1 MLKNTNLK
9 VSKYIIYLVVI
20 LGHYNVGKTSIIKCL
35 ENNEFKQ
42 EQATVGVEFS
52 EYNVDYIDPN
62 TDNKLIIS
70 LQIWD
75 TCKNLLK
82 QI

>member
-1 MLKNTNLK
+1 M
-9 VSKYIIYLVVI
+9 ILVVI

-35 ENNEFKQ
+35 ENSEFKQ

-52 EYNVDYIDPN
+52 EYNVDYIDSN
-62 TDNKLIIS
+62 TNKKIVVS

-75 TCKNLLK
+75 TCM
-82 QI
+82 IIFYF